1 MKPEEQ
7 QAIALAKYA
16 AIAPLVTDQLEEGQ
30 SKMAFYAAASA
41 KGVRY
46 PDGTLR
52 HPSASCIQ
60 SWYCAYVKGGFDALV
75 PKMRSDFGKTRVL
88 DDDAKARIIYYR
100 TNFPRM
106 SAAMIYRQLMDDGTF
121 ANGECSESTVL
132 RFIKHLDRD
141 RKQSDV
147 KDMRRYERAHINEVW
162 YGDSCVGPSLKDTDG
177 RKHKVYIIALIDDAS
192 RLIVGA
198 NAFYNDNFVNLMSV
212 LKSAVSRYGRPKLL
226 SFDNGKP
233 YRNRQMELLTARIGV
248 ALNYCEP
255 YTPTSKAKI
264 ERWFATL
271 RSQFLAP
278 LNLKEI
284 HSLDEFRGR
293 LQAYVLSYNRHPH
306 SSLQGQTP
314 QDRYFREPEYF
325 RRLSQEEIDRS
336 FLLEVE
342 RRVSADSVIVI
353 DRIEYE
359 VDCRYA
365 RQKVRLLYSPDMRE
379 IYLVEQDGALSQI
392 RLLSKQ
398 DNAAVKREK
407 VYLSGGE
414 EE

>member
-30 SKMAFYAAASA
+30 SKMAFYAAVSE

-52 HPSASCIQ
+52 HPSASTVQ
-60 SWYCAYVKGGFDALV
+60 SWYCAYGKGGFDALV

-88 DDDAKARIIYYR
+88 DDDAKARITYYR

-106 SAAMIYRQLMDDGTF
+106 SAAMIYRQLLDDGTF

-132 RFIKHLDRD
+132 RFINQLDSE
-141 RKQSDV
+141 RKVSDV

-162 YGDSCVGPSLKDTDG
+162 YGDSCVGPPIKDTDG

-192 RLIVGA
+192 RMIVGV
-198 NAFYNDNFVNLMSV
+198 NAFYNDNFINLMSV
-212 LKSAVSRYGRPKLL
+212 LKSAVSRHGRPKLL

-233 YRNRQMELLTARIGV
+233 YRNRQMELLSARIAV

-271 RSQFLAP
+271 RSQFLAS
-278 LNLKEI
+278 LNMKDI
-284 HSLDEFRGR
+284 HSLDEFRGS

-306 SSLQGQTP
+306 SSLQGLSP

-325 RRLSQEEIDRS
+325 RRLPQEEIERS

-353 DRIEYE
+353 DRVEYE

-365 RQKVRLLYSPDMRE
+365 RQKVRLLYSPDMKE
-379 IYLVEQDGALSQI
+379 IYLAESDGTLSEI

-407 VYLSGGE
+407 IYLSAE
-414 EE
+414 EEE

>member
-264 ERWFATL
+264 ERWFSTL